1 MSCSSNLN
9 KELGSCSSTL
19 VSSTKSLETSGLAD
33 FPALRLVAR
42 AAAGFAT
49 GRAGFVWLG
58 LGDLTGALVFVA
70 GFAALA
76 GAKAGAAVGFIAKLV
91 GVVSAGSSSPLSA
104 G

>member
-1 MSCSSNLN
+1 MQQHIGVQHE
-9 KELGSCSSTL
+9 KLGDLRLGRFSSTAFGC
-19 VSSTKSLETSGLAD
+19 TG
-33 FPALRLVAR
+33 
-42 AAAGFAT
+42 AAGFAT